1 MTWADSDEEGL
12 FWQQDRM
19 HAPEP
24 VAPLDEEV
32 WVLAY
37 RGFDAAA
44 ATYEMPIRAHA
55 RRVNTYLYMAI
66 APAVPPDQM
75 EVLGKRGEE
84 RLNEAMGRLESSWR
98 DEWLPEV
105 QSNLAWWGD
114 LRSPWSV
121 YDKPDG
127 APQRDGDAAGADLAD
142 PFSHRPSG
150 VQRDERVR

>member
-1 MTWADSDEEGL
+1 MAADTGHSPTPTLIPVPPDFPVTWADSDEEGL

-55 RRVNTYLYMAI
+55 RRVNTCIWRSRQPCLPI
-66 APAVPPDQM
+66 RWRCWGSAVRN
-75 EVLGKRGEE
+75 G
-84 RLNEAMGRLESSWR
+84 
-98 DEWLPEV
+98 
-105 QSNLAWWGD
+105 
-114 LRSPWSV
+114 
-121 YDKPDG
+121 
-127 APQRDGDAAGADLAD
+127 
-142 PFSHRPSG
+142 
-150 VQRDERVR
+150 